1 MIALKISSS
10 WSHICVSTTRSQGVL
25 NLWSKEENM
34 RNPRFWYCW
43 KMLIVC
49 CVISHLQGRCQCA
62 AVRWSAEDRRWEVGH
77 DLRERTTY
85 PETVKP
91 KQRSNSNN
99 TLPCHHTWHKLTDL
113 TRDRQM
119 CTDVSKVC
127 VPASYSLL
135 PSYPTMRALPGPA
148 FQIYIIFQLNTT
160 AVIPRSIVA
169 TDL

>member
-1 MIALKISSS
+1 MCLHHKVSGSLKFMIERREHEESQILILLKDVDS
-10 WSHICVSTTRSQGVL
+10 L
-25 NLWSKEENM
+25 
-34 RNPRFWYCW
+34 
-43 KMLIVC
+43 LIVC

-148 FQIYIIFQLNTT
+148 FQIYTIFQLNTT